1 MTDSNYFTILTLEIV
16 VPLTKSE
23 IISENKVRKFLCISV
38 FDYFLFLQFFNS
50 NVDISI
56 FHRMM
61 LLLEMFILSLC
72 EHTRFE
78 SDHFQSIFL

>member
-1 MTDSNYFTILTLEIV
+1 MHFITDSNYFTILTLEIV
-16 VPLTKSE
+16 VPLTKAE
-23 IISENKVRKFLCISV
+23 LISENKIQKFLCISV

-61 LLLEMFILSLC
+61 LLFEVFIRLC
-72 EHTRFE
+72 E
-78 SDHFQSIFL
+78 